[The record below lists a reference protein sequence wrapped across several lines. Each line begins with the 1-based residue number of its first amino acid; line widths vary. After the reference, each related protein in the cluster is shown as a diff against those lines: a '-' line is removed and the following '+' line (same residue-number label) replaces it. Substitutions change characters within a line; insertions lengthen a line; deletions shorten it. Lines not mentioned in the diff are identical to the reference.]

1 MYPDIKVMFHVA
13 HGLYA
18 CNNPEEL
25 FPDSRAIDAN
35 GNQIHYGPNTMEY
48 YGEYFSEERVKEG
61 WRWWIFYP
69 TMENSFGKAMLEA
82 IRYMVDELGATG
94 MWADGFISGYVPGG
108 YSYDRWDG
116 HSVTIDPETKLVTR
130 KKTSVPWVAL
140 PVLRKVIRIIDAS
153 GGVTITNGQ
162 PGSRSLWKENMIA
175 SCEGSEQALM
185 SLHLGRAP
193 CSLGSEADS
202 VSATYRDILTKL
214 EHGSLYFWYRYK
226 MDHKTLVEHMYPIT
240 IQSIHA
246 GVIHGEERIITKKSG
261 TYGWHGDS
269 SLHIVYFYDERGTL
283 SQSNFL
289 TTVDDTGVRT
299 DLRLE
304 KEQSAALVKL
314 PIALAVSSPVNINVR
329 EYGANAILIALNG
342 QSEVEICIKTG
353 DFTVE
358 SGVSY
363 RVTVDGVQRVIAAE
377 DGELSMT
384 FMLDGYTMLQIEKN
398 Q

>member
-1 MYPDIKVMFHVA
+1 
-13 HGLYA
+13 
-18 CNNPEEL
+18 
-25 FPDSRAIDAN
+25 
-35 GNQIHYGPNTMEY
+35 
-48 YGEYFSEERVKEG
+48 
-61 WRWWIFYP
+61 
-69 TMENSFGKAMLEA
+69 ML
-82 IRYMVDELGATG
+82 
-94 MWADGFISGYVPGG
+94 S
-108 YSYDRWDG
+108 
-116 HSVTIDPETKLVTR
+116 
-130 KKTSVPWVAL
+130 KT
-140 PVLRKVIRIIDAS
+140 
-153 GGVTITNGQ
+153 
-162 PGSRSLWKENMIA
+162 
-175 SCEGSEQALM
+175 
-185 SLHLGRAP
+185 
-193 CSLGSEADS
+193 
-202 VSATYRDILTKL
+202 
-214 EHGSLYFWYRYK
+214 
-226 MDHKTLVEHMYPIT
+226 
-240 IQSIHA
+240 
-246 GVIHGEERIITKKSG
+246 RIITKKSG

-314 PIALAVSSPVNINVR
+314 PITLAVSSPVNINVR

-363 RVTVDGVQRVIAAE
+363 RVIVDGVQRVIAAE